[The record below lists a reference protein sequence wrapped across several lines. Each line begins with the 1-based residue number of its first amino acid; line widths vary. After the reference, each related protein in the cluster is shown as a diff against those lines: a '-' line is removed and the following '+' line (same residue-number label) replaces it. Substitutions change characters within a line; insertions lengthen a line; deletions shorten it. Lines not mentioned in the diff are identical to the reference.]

1 MGRPG
6 TFTSRSGGAAT
17 KRRTKGKGKGK
28 DKSRKAP
35 SKAAAEEAA
44 AERERASASG
54 KRANKARTD
63 GSVKKVN
70 PSPCDLEA
78 RAEAAQP
85 REAWENA
92 MDLMRKRGTGW
103 VHSRVVEGK
112 MVVLLA
118 QQFKKEGGKI
128 LLARRLKRAVAC
140 GGDEAAGCGYVV
152 EYGDEAEGVVD
163 DAELLEEDKVDD
175 GDEGWLVQVVG
186 GGSAGDGAKKVPVKK
201 KVWWQHRPI
210 IMGSVG
216 KRLLSIKP
224 ADLAGAL
231 AGVLWFVDGLSAVP
245 CSVQQRCALTK
256 TTCTQD
262 KTPRPAALQRS
273 RSAARSQKKHAL
285 PTPSLR
291 LLHPSPG
298 DHQCTF
304 YFPHTIPGSHPHH
317 AP

>member
-1 MGRPG
+1 MPN
-6 TFTSRSGGAAT
+6 SRGVGAAAASAAAAK
-17 KRRTKGKGKGK
+17 KRKKKAQSKATLERRARAAKKKKAGAEAERENSAE
-28 DKSRKAP
+28 KSAEE
-35 SKAAAEEAA
+35 AAAEEAA
-44 AERERASASG
+44 AEKAERARANG
-54 KRANKARTD
+54 KRGREMRTAGRVTD
-63 GSVKKVN
+63 N
-70 PSPCDLEA
+70 APT
-78 RAEAAQP
+78 RADRKMVVEAAQP

-128 LLARRLKRAVAC
+128 LLARRLKKAVAC

-186 GGSAGDGAKKVPVKK
+186 GGSAGDGA
-201 KVWWQHRPI
+201 
-210 IMGSVG
+210 
-216 KRLLSIKP
+216 
-224 ADLAGAL
+224 
-231 AGVLWFVDGLSAVP
+231 
-245 CSVQQRCALTK
+245 
-256 TTCTQD
+256 
-262 KTPRPAALQRS
+262 
-273 RSAARSQKKHAL
+273 ARSQKKHAL

>member
-1 MGRPG
+1 
-6 TFTSRSGGAAT
+6 
-17 KRRTKGKGKGK
+17 
-28 DKSRKAP
+28 
-35 SKAAAEEAA
+35 
-44 AERERASASG
+44 
-54 KRANKARTD
+54 
-63 GSVKKVN
+63 
-70 PSPCDLEA
+70 
-78 RAEAAQP
+78 
-85 REAWENA
+85 

-128 LLARRLKRAVAC
+128 LLARRLKKAVAC

-231 AGVLWFVDGLSAVP
+231 AAVGAAGVL
-245 CSVQQRCALTK
+245 
-256 TTCTQD
+256 
-262 KTPRPAALQRS
+262 AAGARLFFFAYSTGQTVAERRS
-273 RSAARSQKKHAL
+273 MIGEYKKE
-285 PTPSLR
+285 
-291 LLHPSPG
+291 
-298 DHQCTF
+298 
-304 YFPHTIPGSHPHH
+304 YKK
-317 AP
+317 

>member
-1 MGRPG
+1 MKKE
-6 TFTSRSGGAAT
+6 TQA
-17 KRRTKGKGKGK
+17 
-28 DKSRKAP
+28 KA
-35 SKAAAEEAA
+35 KAEK
-44 AERERASASG
+44 AERARANG
-54 KRANKARTD
+54 KRGREMQTAGRVADNAPTREDRKM
-63 GSVKKVN
+63 VV
-70 PSPCDLEA
+70 
-78 RAEAAQP
+78 EAAQP

-92 MDLMRKRGTGW
+92 MDIMRQRESGW
-103 VHSRVVEGK
+103 VHARLVDGK

-128 LLARRLKRAVAC
+128 LLARRLKKAVAC

-201 KVWWQHRPI
+201 KVW
-210 IMGSVG
+210 
-216 KRLLSIKP
+216 
-224 ADLAGAL
+224 
-231 AGVLWFVDGLSAVP
+231 
-245 CSVQQRCALTK
+245 C
-256 TTCTQD
+256 
-262 KTPRPAALQRS
+262 
-273 RSAARSQKKHAL
+273 KKHAL

>member
-1 MGRPG
+1 M
-6 TFTSRSGGAAT
+6 FSKETSRAAAAKSAA
-17 KRRTKGKGKGK
+17 KRKK
-28 DKSRKAP
+28 KAP
-35 SKAAAEEAA
+35 SKATLERRARAAKKKKAGAEAEREKSAEKSAEEAAAEEAA

-92 MDLMRKRGTGW
+92 MDLMRQRESGW
-103 VHSRVVEGK
+103 VHARLVDGK

-128 LLARRLKRAVAC
+128 LLARRLKKAVAC

-224 ADLAGAL
+224 A
-231 AGVLWFVDGLSAVP
+231 
-245 CSVQQRCALTK
+245 
-256 TTCTQD
+256 
-262 KTPRPAALQRS
+262 LQRS